1 MYNCFETKTLA
12 EVGRRLTADA
22 LGQEKAQLVI
32 RGAKLVNVCTCE
44 IQDNMDVA
52 VAHGRIALV
61 GDASHCIGD
70 ETTVVEAR
78 ALSARFL
85 DGHIHVE
92 SSMLGVGECAR
103 AVVPSGRGHLHIH
116 EICNVLGR
124 LVLNT

>member
-12 EVGRRLTADA
+12 EVGRRLTAVA

-70 ETTVVEAR
+70 ETTVVDAAGR
-78 ALSARFL
+78 YLAPGFL

-92 SSMLGVGECAR
+92 SSMLGVGE
-103 AVVPSGRGHLHIH
+103 
-116 EICNVLGR
+116 
-124 LVLNT
+124 